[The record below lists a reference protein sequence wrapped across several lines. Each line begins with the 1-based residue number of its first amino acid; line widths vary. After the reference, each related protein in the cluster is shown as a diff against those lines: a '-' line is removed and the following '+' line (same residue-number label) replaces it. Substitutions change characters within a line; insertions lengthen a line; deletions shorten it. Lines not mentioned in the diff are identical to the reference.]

1 MIRQA
6 SYLFAALIS
15 SIVIVWSLT
24 QTGTHAVSAQVRISD
39 TPVPVVIPSL
49 TPLPTDIAAPTAT
62 ATATSPVEDTTRIVA
77 RVNPG
82 DINVRD
88 EPDTVGSRLGSM
100 EAGREYPA
108 TGRYFNWIQFQY
120 SADQQAWVYADLVD
134 VVGQLS
140 DIPVVDPYSTPT
152 ANPQQSVGT
161 STAQAQ
167 LQAPGGA
174 QTATADSRVLSV
186 PTQNVDSNPEG
197 YPPTYTPPPNI
208 VERQPTAVLSMAQSP
223 TPSAGFFDDTVASV
237 REGRLPPVIP
247 MLLLGGFG
255 LLGLTAAFLRS

>member
-1 MIRQA
+1 MRRI
-6 SYLFAALIS
+6 SGYLVTTC
-15 SIVIVWSLT
+15 IVIAVAWALT
-24 QTGTHAVSAQVRISD
+24 QVQPDTVRAQVRISD
-39 TPVPVVIPSL
+39 TPVPVIIPSS

-62 ATATSPVEDTTRIVA
+62 ATATSPIEDTTRIIA

-88 EPDTVGSRLGSM
+88 EPDTTGNRLGSM
-100 EAGREYPA
+100 ESDREYAA

-120 SADQQAWVYADLVD
+120 STDRQAWVYADLVD

-140 DIPVVDPYSTPT
+140 DVPVVDPYTTPT
-152 ANPQQSVGT
+152 ANPQQSIGT

-174 QTATADSRVLSV
+174 QTATAESRVLSV
-186 PTQNVDSNPEG
+186 PTQNADSNPEG
-197 YPPTYTPPPNI
+197 YPPTYTPPPNL
-208 VERQPTAVLSMAQSP
+208 VERQPTAVLSIAQSP
-223 TPSAGFFDDTVASV
+223 TPPAGFLDDTLLSV

-247 MLLLGGFG
+247 ILLLSGFG
-255 LLGLTAAFLRS
+255 LFGLLVAVLRR